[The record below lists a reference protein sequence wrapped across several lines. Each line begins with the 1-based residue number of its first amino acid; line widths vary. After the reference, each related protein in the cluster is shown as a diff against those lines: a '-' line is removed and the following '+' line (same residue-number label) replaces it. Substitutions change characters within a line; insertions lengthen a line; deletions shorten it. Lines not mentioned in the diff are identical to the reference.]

1 MSKPTLKT
9 REQFK
14 FFLPIQTRWADNDI
28 YGHLNMA

>member
-1 MSKPTLKT
+1 MSKPNLKT

-14 FFLPIQTRWADNDI
+14 FFFPIQTRWADNDI